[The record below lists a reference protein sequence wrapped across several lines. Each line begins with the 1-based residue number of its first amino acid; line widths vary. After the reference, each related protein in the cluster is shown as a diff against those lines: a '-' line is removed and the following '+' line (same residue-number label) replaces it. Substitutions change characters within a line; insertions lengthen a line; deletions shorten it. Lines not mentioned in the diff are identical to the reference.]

1 MREKSEF
8 SLNSNFFFL
17 RESRG
22 SKKDRTTINWIVK
35 KRTRYKKKKRK
46 RKKKETERSSSVG
59 NVTRNTKVWM
69 SGIDDVYRKIVEVE
83 SASEILRK

>member
-17 RESRG
+17 RESRR

-35 KRTRYKKKKRK
+35 KRTRYKKKRK
-46 RKKKETERSSSVG
+46 RKKKETERRSSVG